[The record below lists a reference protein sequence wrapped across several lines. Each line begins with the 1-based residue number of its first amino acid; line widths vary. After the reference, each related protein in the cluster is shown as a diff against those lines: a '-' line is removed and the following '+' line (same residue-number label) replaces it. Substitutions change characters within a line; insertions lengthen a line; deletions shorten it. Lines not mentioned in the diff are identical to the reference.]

1 MRQQVGRVALL
12 VCVVSGAAFADALPL
27 YGFGPRAAAMG
38 GAMTAEAN
46 DYTATFYNPA
56 LLTRRPELN
65 FGFAVQFH
73 RLIPEIISRDL
84 AKPIDCGQCIPPDN
98 VGTSTG
104 FVFPLAGKVKN
115 RVAIGVS
122 LYLPTN
128 VFVRV
133 NAPDSTQPYWYRY
146 NGNLERF
153 VLHLGAGIKVTD
165 WLSLGP
171 GVSVLANLQG
181 RIAGGGGAT
190 ARVDLFSRNVKVKEL
205 DASLTT
211 RVAPTFGVAV
221 TPMKSLR
228 FGATYRYE
236 IMLPVTIP
244 AVVDLEG
251 IGTLLLSVSAISHY
265 APHQVSF
272 GGAWDVTEQLTLT
285 LDGEYQHWSSA
296 PSPYVSLSVDL
307 AGPTLAAL
315 GIDKALDLNSPAT
328 PPGFVNTLGVRV
340 GGEYR
345 VSERF
350 AARAGA
356 SYRPTPVPLQ
366 NVQGTNLLDGNTI
379 GLSTGLGFNFA
390 DPLEIF
396 EHPVQID
403 LAAQVG
409 FILPREATKPSF
421 DTLPSYTYSARLF
434 GGSAMIRYDF

>member
-1 MRQQVGRVALL
+1 MLRMARVAL
-12 VCVVSGAAFADALPL
+12 VACVVSVSALADPYPL

-38 GAMTAEAN
+38 GAMTAEAS
-46 DYTATFYNPA
+46 DYTASFYNPA

-65 FGFAVQFH
+65 FGFSVQFH
-73 RLIPEIISRDL
+73 RLVPEITSKDL
-84 AKPIDCGQCIPPDN
+84 SKPIDCAQCIPADN

-115 RVAIGVS
+115 RVAIGVG
-122 LYLPTN
+122 LYLPTS

-133 NAPDSTQPYWYRY
+133 NAPDAAQPYWYRY

-153 VLHLGAGIKVTD
+153 VLHLAAGIKITD
-165 WLSLGP
+165 WLSVGP

-181 RIAGGGGAT
+181 KVGGGGGAT

-211 RVAPTFGVAV
+211 RVAPTFGVLV
-221 TPMKSLR
+221 TPLKQLR
-228 FGATYRYE
+228 LGATYRSE

-251 IGTLLLSVSAISHY
+251 IGTLLLSVNAMSHY
-265 APHQVSF
+265 SPHQVSF
-272 GGAWDVTEQLTLT
+272 GAAWDVMDELTLT
-285 LDGEYQHWSSA
+285 LDGEYQHWSAA
-296 PSPYVSLSVDL
+296 PSPYVSLTVDL

-328 PPGFVNTLGVRV
+328 PPGFVNTLGLRL

-345 VSERF
+345 VSDRF
-350 AARAGA
+350 SARAGGY
-356 SYRPTPVPLQ
+356 YRPTPVPLQ
-366 NVQGTNLLDGNTI
+366 NVANSNLLDGNAV
-379 GLSTGLGFNFA
+379 GLATGIGFNFP

-396 EHPVQID
+396 AHPIQID
-403 LAAQVG
+403 LAAQVT
-409 FILPREATKPSF
+409 FILPREATKPRF
-421 DTLPSYTYSARLF
+421 DTMPSYSYSARVF
-434 GGSAMIRYDF
+434 GGTAMIRYDF

>member
-1 MRQQVGRVALL
+1 MNRFVRVAL
-12 VCVVSGAAFADALPL
+12 VACVVSVSASADPFPL
-27 YGFGPRAAAMG
+27 YGYGPRAAAMG

-65 FGFAVQFH
+65 FGFSFQFH
-73 RLIPEIISRDL
+73 RLIPEITSKDL
-84 AKPIDCGQCIPPDN
+84 SKPIDCAQCAPADN

-115 RVAIGVS
+115 RVAIGVG
-122 LYLPTN
+122 LYLPTS

-133 NAPDSTQPYWYRY
+133 NAPDAAQPYWYRY

-153 VLHLGAGIKVTD
+153 VLHLGVGIKITD
-165 WLSLGP
+165 WLSVGP

-181 RIAGGGGAT
+181 KIGGGGGAT
-190 ARVDLFSRNVKVKEL
+190 AKVDLFSRNVKVKEL

-211 RVAPTFGVAV
+211 RIAPTFGVLV
-221 TPMKSLR
+221 TPMKTLR
-228 FGATYRYE
+228 IGATYRYE
-236 IMLPVTIP
+236 ILLPVTIP

-251 IGTLLLSVSAISHY
+251 IGTLLLSVNAISHY
-265 APHQVSF
+265 SPHQISF
-272 GGAWDVTEQLTLT
+272 GAAWDITEQLTVS
-285 LDGEYQHWSSA
+285 LDGEYQHWSAA
-296 PSPYVSLSVDL
+296 PSPYVSLTVDL

-328 PPGFVNTLGVRV
+328 PPGFVNTLGVRL

-350 AARAGA
+350 SARLGGY
-356 SYRPTPVPLQ
+356 YRPTPVPLQ
-366 NVQGTNLLDGNTI
+366 NTVNSNLLDGNAI
-379 GLSTGLGFNFA
+379 GLATGIGFNFP

-396 EHPVQID
+396 AHPIQID
-403 LAAQVG
+403 LAAQVT
-409 FILPREATKPSF
+409 FILPRDATKPSF
-421 DTLPSYTYSARLF
+421 DTLPSYTYSARVA
-434 GGSAMIRYDF
+434 GGTAMIRYDF